1 MVLPIFL
8 IPVLEERFETNL
20 SNEAIH
26 ATDLVVIFDDGSDDH
41 NAATI
46 LAARQL
52 GYTGEI
58 LALVEDSYHRQRMV
72 LVGASGA
79 YTPRHVL
86 GAGADFAL
94 SISRVSGQ

>member
-1 MVLPIFL
+1 MTITP
-8 IPVLEERFETNL
+8 PPY
-20 SNEAIH
+20 
-26 ATDLVVIFDDGSDDH
+26 DH

-72 LVGASGA
+72 LVGASDA

-86 GAGADFAL
+86 GAGADSAL
-94 SISRVSGQ
+94 TISQVSGQ